1 MWRQKK
7 INLWNYGIWC
17 HFQVKRPQKRVLAK
31 NYLLIVIPSRNIKNE
46 SLILPHINLSNF
58 ELVPNWRNQ
67 NKFWR
72 VCMGCYQTLNPYIS
86 IGNCNSELIFGM
98 RASLR
103 ILYKN
108 MTSYPMISK
117 NYFCDVINTVLYET
131 RIFYFFYFCRVAWSL
146 HTAGAPEIWIDQ
158 SGFSRRE
165 NFTVLMLSV

>member
-58 ELVPNWRNQ
+58 ELVPKWRNQ

-72 VCMGCYQTLNPYIS
+72 VCMGCYQTLIPYIS
-86 IGNCNSELIFGM
+86 IGNWELIFDM